1 MAIQAPCPQCG
12 VVYKLGDDYLGKKIV
27 CKRCRTAFVIRGGQA
42 AGSTSIVPESVK
54 PSPPPR
60 SPIRPGSGEN
70 RGVPA
75 ASALPAKGRRRYA
88 DRENE
93 VERRSNPLIWILAG
107 LGIAGVLL
115 LAAIVIGVV
124 LFTRS
129 QAPSLGQ
136 VAANNSK
143 GVSPPA
149 ALTEQGR
156 KIAPLAIEHVEEAN
170 PEKPADASP
179 ANNPPAPKAEAKSPK
194 PAETPSAQAAPRQAL
209 EGVGGGRLSL
219 EMLQHLKRS
228 TVFIKREA
236 GRLSAT
242 GSGFVMKVD
251 GETAYIITNHHVVD
265 PSGEMLRLGP
275 GGRIQTVKVRASSA
289 VVLAI
294 FRSGTKEERALNAEV
309 IASDPS
315 GDLAVLKVNG
325 VRDYAQAIDLD
336 QKAQLVETM
345 PVFILGFPFG
355 KMLSMNKGNPSVTI
369 NKGTVS
375 SLRENDRG
383 QMKAVQIDGALN
395 PGNSGGPVV
404 DDHGRL
410 VGVAVATIEGSGI
423 GLAIAP
429 EELTLLL
436 LGRVGGVSLT
446 KRPVADQKVTLDL
459 EAQLIDPMNKIRMVA
474 LHWARKGINRAR
486 PQPDG
491 AGLFPPLSDAQD
503 VDLKIDGQRAVGTL
517 HLPLKES
524 EAYDIE
530 YQVAYINGTGKVI
543 YTAAATYHVDDQVAR
558 PPVFAGRQPNL
569 RPGVIQ
575 ASPVPVI
582 ENKTASNKPLWP
594 KAGTVGDIDVKEV
607 PLEVETILPCI
618 CWDKTPE
625 TFCVLNSSG
634 MLSRVRLDNFEVTET
649 QDIGRPCSWL
659 TMSSTGPIVTVNSA
673 QEAWLLDPSLSP
685 IKKLAMAGVTQVVSS
700 PASSIAI
707 AVNRDG
713 FAGGLGVI
721 DLSKRAFVAQHSFN
735 ELGLIGGVT
744 WPTMSPD
751 GKYMFVQGGL
761 EELKRIR

>member
-1 MAIQAPCPQCG
+1 
-12 VVYKLGDDYLGKKIV
+12 
-27 CKRCRTAFVIRGGQA
+27 
-42 AGSTSIVPESVK
+42 
-54 PSPPPR
+54 
-60 SPIRPGSGEN
+60 
-70 RGVPA
+70 
-75 ASALPAKGRRRYA
+75 
-88 DRENE
+88 
-93 VERRSNPLIWILAG
+93 
-107 LGIAGVLL
+107 
-115 LAAIVIGVV
+115 
-124 LFTRS
+124 
-129 QAPSLGQ
+129 
-136 VAANNSK
+136 
-143 GVSPPA
+143 
-149 ALTEQGR
+149 
-156 KIAPLAIEHVEEAN
+156 
-170 PEKPADASP
+170 
-179 ANNPPAPKAEAKSPK
+179 
-194 PAETPSAQAAPRQAL
+194 
-209 EGVGGGRLSL
+209 
-219 EMLQHLKRS
+219 
-228 TVFIKREA
+228 
-236 GRLSAT
+236 
-242 GSGFVMKVD
+242 
-251 GETAYIITNHHVVD
+251 
-265 PSGEMLRLGP
+265 
-275 GGRIQTVKVRASSA
+275 

-294 FRSGTKEERALNAEV
+294 FRSGTKEERALHAEV

-315 GDLAVLKVNG
+315 RDLAVLKVSG

-355 KMLSMNKGNPSVTI
+355 KMLSMNKSNPSITI

-446 KRPVADQKVTLDL
+446 KRPVANQKVTLDL

-474 LHWARKGINRAR
+474 LHWARKGIKPRLQA
-486 PQPDG
+486 DG
-491 AGLFPPLSDAQD
+491 AGLFSPLSEAQD

-517 HLPLKES
+517 NLPLKES

-558 PPVFAGRQPNL
+558 PPVLAGRQPNL
-569 RPGVIQ
+569 RPGTIQ
-575 ASPVPVI
+575 ASPVPLI

-607 PLEVETILPCI
+607 PLEAETILPCI
-618 CWDKTPE
+618 CWDKNPE
-625 TFCVLNSSG
+625 TFCVLTSSG
-634 MLSRVRLDNFEVTET
+634 LLSRVRFDNFEVTES

-685 IKKLAMAGVTQVVSS
+685 IKKLAMAGVKQVVSS

-707 AVNRDG
+707 AVNQYG

-721 DLSKRAFVAQHSFN
+721 DLSKRAFVAQHSFH

-751 GKYMFVQGGL
+751 GKYIFVQGGL
-761 EELKRIR
+761 EELKRIRINDTRLTVDKTSSRIAQNGQSVCMSHDSKYVCLPSGGGNYGTAGYSTFIYSVMDLTRPQITIGSGAYPRQVGFDPKAGLVYAQNHEKQLLIFDPLGVRLKEFTLGPTGDVKQFLVHPDGRKVLILTEKKLYYVQIGESS